1 MTLDDLTNFFGWWT
15 LINLVLY
22 LITVVSVILY
32 KDKIS
37 VFQARLLGVSPDD
50 LKPLYIQYIARFK
63 LIILTFNLAPYL
75 ALRLFVS

>member
-37 VFQARLLGVSPDD
+37 AFQARLLGVSPDD

-75 ALRLFVS
+75 ALRLFV

>member
-32 KDKIS
+32 KEKIS
-37 VFQARLLGVSPDD
+37 AFQGKLFGIDPAQLNTRYFD
-50 LKPLYIQYIARFK
+50 YIARYK
-63 LIILTFNLAPYL
+63 IMILAFNLAPYL